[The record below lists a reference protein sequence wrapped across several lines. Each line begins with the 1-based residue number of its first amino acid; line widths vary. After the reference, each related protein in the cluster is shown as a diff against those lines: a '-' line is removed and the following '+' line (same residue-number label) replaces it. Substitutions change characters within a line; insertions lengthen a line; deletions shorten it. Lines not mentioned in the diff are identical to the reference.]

1 MQHVYLLHSQHATG
15 RADGGEGQDEQNLF
29 SEKSSENSFNICPNW
44 PNHKAAQCLPIY
56 GWRI

>member
-29 SEKSSENSFNICPNW
+29 SEKSSGNSFNICPNW